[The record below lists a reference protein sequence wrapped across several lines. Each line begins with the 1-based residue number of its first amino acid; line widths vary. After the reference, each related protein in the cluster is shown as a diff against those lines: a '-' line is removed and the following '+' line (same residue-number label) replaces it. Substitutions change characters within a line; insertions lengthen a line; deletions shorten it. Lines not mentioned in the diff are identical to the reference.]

1 MCLPTDK
8 NNKIRYQM
16 LSLKKTVQPMKSC
29 HFLTLPFFFSFFSYL
44 LFMTTMFA
52 AQRNVLHRSIL
63 YKQSL
68 FCRKPLN
75 RFFIT
80 KTLTASHNNRRH
92 PVWNGSVRQHGT
104 HGHHHH
110 DADLLTSLKSSS
122 KKKYSCRREDVYICF
137 L

>member
-1 MCLPTDK
+1 
-8 NNKIRYQM
+8 
-16 LSLKKTVQPMKSC
+16 
-29 HFLTLPFFFSFFSYL
+29 
-44 LFMTTMFA
+44 MFA
-52 AQRNVLHRSIL
+52 AQRNVLHRTIL

-68 FCRKPLN
+68 YCRKPLN

-80 KTLTASHNNRRH
+80 KALTASHNNRRH

-122 KKKYSCRREDVYICF
+122 KKKYTCRREDAYVF
-137 L
+137 FR